1 MTKVSRNRRGVINNS
16 AQKDYKR
23 VLCVCS
29 AGVLRSP
36 TLAVILA
43 GEPFNFNTRAVGA
56 NPEYALIPL
65 DKGLIMWANEI
76 VVMDDFHQHAVN
88 QMQHELAADSDG
100 MYDFEYRKVHC
111 FNVEDDYDYRDPEL
125 VRILT
130 MKALEAFNGSK
141 E

>member
-1 MTKVSRNRRGVINNS
+1 MKVSRNRRGVINNS
-16 AQKDYKR
+16 YQGHSKR

-65 DKGLIMWANEI
+65 DPGLVMWAEEI
-76 VVMDDFHQHAVN
+76 IVMDEWQQATVNDIQHQ
-88 QMQHELAADSDG
+88 LAADSDG
-100 MYDFEYRKVHC
+100 MYEFTYRKVHN
-111 FNVEDDYDYRDPEL
+111 FQVEDDYAYRDPEL

-130 MKALEAFNGSK
+130 TKSLERFDV
-141 E
+141 